1 MNNTVATKGAEK
13 LEHAMVDAVYN
24 YIGHI
29 TDSYADWNL
38 MHATDDVKDFRK
50 KMIADW
56 TANVHYKVG
65 NKYIGIW
72 TGTSIHSFIVNTTY
86 DKKFDYGDVLKPA
99 TWKTPTRN
107 FSRGNIFKN
116 GSWAGIAWFA
126 VD

>member
-1 MNNTVATKGAEK
+1 MNNTTVTKGAEK
-13 LEHAMVDAVYN
+13 LEHTKVDAVYN
-24 YIGHI
+24 YIGQI

-38 MHATDDVKDFRK
+38 SHASKDAKDFRK
-50 KMIADW
+50 NMIADW

-86 DKKFDYGDVLKPA
+86 DKKFAYGDVLKAA

-107 FSRGNIFKN
+107 FDRGNVFKK
-116 GSWAGIAWFA
+116 GSVVGVAWFGH
-126 VD
+126 